1 MSRKFVFLFFLVIVL
16 FPAFSQA
23 QGLGN
28 SPYSQIGIGDLIA
41 PVTVQNMGTGGISVS
56 QYNRDYVQLSNPAAS
71 VNKKGLYNDSLIKF
85 EGAGTFQ
92 YKVLSVGNT
101 LETYTGANFRYFAL
115 TVPIGK
121 VWNTTASIQPFSVK
135 DHSYSTTVPIQ
146 GDPSNNNMLYSYD
159 GKGGLY
165 QIGLNNGWGVSKQL
179 SVGLGLDYLFGPAT
193 TTTTSVLAA
202 NPNDVQYGIRR
213 RINHKALGFKPSA
226 HYRKEFYVWKDSVL
240 VPSGI
245 FWNAG
250 ATLQLFTP
258 MQLTVNE
265 YKIRKSNSGSV
276 SEDSLLSSST
286 QSANM
291 PAQFTFGMSID
302 RPNRWMV
309 GVEGGV
315 SNWTDFNYGNF
326 SNDTYRVAWNLGI
339 GGEIR
344 PVSRKQFKTPTYR
357 AGFNFARLPYVI
369 SGNQLNDISGSLGV
383 TLPVGTRAL
392 SGATFPKINIAVVV
406 GQRGTISTKTTQEL
420 YVRFH
425 VSILI
430 TDKWFIKRRIQ

>member
-16 FPAFSQA
+16 FPAFSKA
-23 QGLGN
+23 QGLGS
-28 SPYSQIGIGDLIA
+28 SPYSQIGIGDLVS
-41 PVTVQNMGTGGISVS
+41 PVTIQNLGTGGISVS
-56 QYNRDYVQLSNPAAS
+56 QYNRDYIQLSNPAAS

-101 LETYTGANFRYFAL
+101 METYIGANFRYFAL
-115 TVPIGK
+115 TVPVGK
-121 VWNTTASIQPFSVK
+121 VWNTTLSMQPFSVK
-135 DHSYSTTVPIQ
+135 DHSFSKTVSYQ
-146 GDPSNNNMLYSYD
+146 GDPSQNSALQSYE

-165 QIGLNNGWGVSKQL
+165 QIALNNGWGVSKHL
-179 SVGLGLDYLFGPAT
+179 SVGLGLEYLFGPST
-193 TTTTSVLAA
+193 TTITSSLVS
-202 NPNDVQYGIRR
+202 NPNDVQQGTRT
-213 RINHKALGFKPSA
+213 RINHKGLGVKPAA
-226 HYRKEFYVWKDSVL
+226 HYRKEFYAWKDSVL
-240 VPSGI
+240 VPSGV

-258 MQLTVNE
+258 MQMTINQYRV
-265 YKIRKSNSGSV
+265 RKSNTGVV
-276 SEDSLLSSST
+276 SEDSLLAGST
-286 QSANM
+286 QTCNL
-291 PAQFTFGMSID
+291 PAQLTFGMSID
-302 RPNRWMV
+302 KPNRWMV

-315 SNWTDFNYGNF
+315 SNWTNFDYGNL
-326 SNDTYRVAWNLGI
+326 SSDVYRVAWNIGV

-357 AGFNFARLPYVI
+357 IGFNFARLPYVI
-369 SGNQLNDISGSLGV
+369 AGNQLNDISASLGL

-392 SGATFPKINIAVVV
+392 SGATFPKINMAVVV
-406 GQRGTISTKTTQEL
+406 GQRGTIDTETTQEL